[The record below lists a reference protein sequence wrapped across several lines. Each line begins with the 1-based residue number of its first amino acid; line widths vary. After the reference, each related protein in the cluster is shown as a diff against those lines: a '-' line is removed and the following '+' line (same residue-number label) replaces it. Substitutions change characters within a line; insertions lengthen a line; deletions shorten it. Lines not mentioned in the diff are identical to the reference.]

1 MSCLICAGSAETVA
15 CTAGWEERRCAH
27 CGPYRM
33 SQNLVIT
40 MMDQGQIFDTGNM
53 RLWLDSQRTRI
64 PVPAIDIQ
72 HALLAD

>member
-1 MSCLICAGSAETVA
+1 
-15 CTAGWEERRCAH
+15 
-27 CGPYRM
+27 M

-40 MMDQGQIFDTGNM
+40 MMDQGQIFDTGNI